1 MPTVEYQCREC
12 EKAFSR
18 VVLHGEEKNFAVCPL
33 CRRKTARPLNPK
45 SGLFNGIANFSNLST
60 DTN

>member
-1 MPTVEYQCREC
+1 MPTVEYRCREC

-18 VVLHGEEKNFAVCPL
+18 VVMRGEEKKLAVCPL
-33 CRRKTARPLNPK
+33 CRRKAARPLNPK
-45 SGLFNGIANFSNLST
+45 SGLFNGISNFSNLSK

>member
-12 EKAFSR
+12 GKAFSR
-18 VVLHGEEKNFAVCPL
+18 VVLRGEEKKLAVCPL

-45 SGLFNGIANFSNLST
+45 PGLFNGIANFSNLSK
-60 DTN
+60 DTI